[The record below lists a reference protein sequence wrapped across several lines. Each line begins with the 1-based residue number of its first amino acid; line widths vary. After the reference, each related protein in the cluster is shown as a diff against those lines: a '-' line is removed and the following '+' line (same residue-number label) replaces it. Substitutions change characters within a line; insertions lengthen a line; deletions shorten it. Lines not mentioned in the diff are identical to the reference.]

1 MNISLELYKIFYTVA
16 KNESFSKAAQELY
29 ISQSAVSQSI
39 KNLEHNLGF
48 PLFIR
53 TTKQVSLTIDG
64 SILFTYLE
72 EVFNI
77 LKNAEEK
84 LKMRQDKYNGQLIF
98 ASTDTLCKYVLLSKI
113 KKVTQKYPNIK
124 IKIINGTSIECMN
137 LLQNSEVDFALVN
150 LSKNINT
157 KFKIEKKYT
166 FNDVFVTSKDFNIKD
181 TLTLKEIAEYP
192 LMALDNKSITRKFLD
207 DLFLKNNIDINPEIE
222 LQNIDLL
229 IDMAEMGLGISF
241 VPDLSIKGRNLK
253 IIYTQEKIQKREY
266 GILSLKNIPS
276 TPVGQTFLELL

>member
-1 MNISLELYKIFYTVA
+1 MYELTTKFRSRFCTCKLKQKHQYKI
-16 KNESFSKAAQELY
+16 
-29 ISQSAVSQSI
+29 
-39 KNLEHNLGF
+39 
-48 PLFIR
+48 
-53 TTKQVSLTIDG
+53 
-64 SILFTYLE
+64 
-72 EVFNI
+72 
-77 LKNAEEK
+77 
-84 LKMRQDKYNGQLIF
+84 
-98 ASTDTLCKYVLLSKI
+98 
-113 KKVTQKYPNIK
+113 
-124 IKIINGTSIECMN
+124 
-137 LLQNSEVDFALVN
+137 QNW
-150 LSKNINT
+150 
-157 KFKIEKKYT
+157 KKYT

-181 TLTLKEIAEYP
+181 KLTLKEIAEYP
-192 LMALDNKSITRKFLD
+192 LMTLDNKSITRKFLD